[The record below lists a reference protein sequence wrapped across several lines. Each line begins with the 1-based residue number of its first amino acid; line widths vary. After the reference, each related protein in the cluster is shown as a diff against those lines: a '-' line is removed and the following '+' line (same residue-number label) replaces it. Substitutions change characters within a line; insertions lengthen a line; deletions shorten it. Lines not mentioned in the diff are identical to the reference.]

1 MAAQEQNSDLEGV
14 PIRVLI
20 VDDDEGHAQ
29 AVAASLEPIGCDS
42 TIATSGGRGVQLIE
56 SEMFDV
62 VVTDMR
68 MDDVDGLAI
77 LTKAKEELPEAEVI
91 VVTGHGSINSAVTAM
106 QHGAFTYL
114 PKPLDIHELRS
125 AVQKASQRVRLI
137 RKNAELSRRLDEKF
151 GFEGVVGNSPQMR
164 RVIEIL
170 KNVAP
175 TDSTALILGENG
187 TGKELVARALHQNS
201 PRKNKPFVPL
211 NVAALPASILESEL
225 FGHESGAFTG
235 AVGKRI
241 GKFEYAN
248 GGTLFLDEVGE
259 MPLDVQVKLLRVLEE
274 RKITRLGSNEEVSI
288 NVRLVAATNAD
299 LKAMVADKKF
309 REDLYYR
316 LNTIAISLPP
326 LRDRRSDIP
335 LLLDHF
341 VKDLGAR
348 YQKDVRGFSRAARQA
363 LLSYDWP
370 GNIRQLRN
378 SVERMLV
385 LDVDGLLDT
394 DDLPEEVAVLV
405 RPDEEERPATDG
417 AAGADTLIGRPLEE
431 VEKYYMQRALEI
443 TNGKREEAANL
454 LGIGERTLYRKI
466 KEYNLRS

>member
-1 MAAQEQNSDLEGV
+1 M
-14 PIRVLI
+14 
-20 VDDDEGHAQ
+20 
-29 AVAASLEPIGCDS
+29 
-42 TIATSGGRGVQLIE
+42 QLIE
-56 SEMFDV
+56 GDMFDV

-68 MDDVDGLAI
+68 MDEVDGLAI

-91 VVTGHGSINSAVTAM
+91 VVTGHGSIHSAVTAM
-106 QHGAFTYL
+106 QHGAYTYL

-125 AVQKASQRVRLI
+125 AVQKASARVRLI

-164 RVIEIL
+164 RIVEIL

-175 TDSTALILGENG
+175 TDSTVLILGENG

-201 PRKNKPFVPL
+201 RRKSKPFVPL

-225 FGHESGAFTG
+225 FGHEAGSFTG
-235 AVGKRI
+235 AIGKRV

-259 MPLDVQVKLLRVLEE
+259 MPTDIQVKLLRVLEE
-274 RKITRLGSNEEVSI
+274 RKITRLGSNDEHAI

-299 LKAMVADKKF
+299 PKALVAEKRF

-316 LNTIAISLPP
+316 LNTIVIGLPP
-326 LRDRRSDIP
+326 LRERRGDIP

-341 VKDLGAR
+341 LKELGAK
-348 YQKDVRGFSRAARQA
+348 YHKEVRGLTRAARQA

-378 SVERMLV
+378 TVERMLV
-385 LDVDGLLDT
+385 LDVDGLLDA
-394 DDLPEEVAVLV
+394 DDLPEEISALV
-405 RPDEEERPATDG
+405 RPEEPDRPAPEPG
-417 AAGADTLIGRPLEE
+417 GNGSDTLIGRPLND
-431 VEKYYMQRALEI
+431 VEKYYIQRALEV
-443 TNGKREEAANL
+443 TGGKREEAAHML
-454 LGIGERTLYRKI
+454 EIGERTLYRKI
-466 KEYNLRS
+466 KEYDLR